1 MQYINSVFMALHAI
15 NSTAIKFWHNT
26 AFLKANKRMD
36 IKRTSRNKSF
46 IIVFSL
52 RWLHPETQ
60 PHKSRAEPEQGSE
73 MRYFITV
80 PLGMF
85 CLKRQHL
92 LWNWK
97 VRRESLT
104 YPVMKWQTRARCQK
118 GGDLRSDRLLNTT
131 ALLLVESP
139 ATSAAMVRNTGN

>member
-46 IIVFSL
+46 IIMFSL

-60 PHKSRAEPEQGSE
+60 PHKSRAEPKLGSE

-80 PLGMF
+80 PGAGCAPDHILSAPAPLPPPPAR
-85 CLKRQHL
+85 LKACCCC
-92 LWNWK
+92 
-97 VRRESLT
+97 S
-104 YPVMKWQTRARCQK
+104 C
-118 GGDLRSDRLLNTT
+118 SDSFPQN
-131 ALLLVESP
+131 SFP
-139 ATSAAMVRNTGN
+139 

>member
-1 MQYINSVFMALHAI
+1 MFIALHAI

-36 IKRTSRNKSF
+36 IKWTSSNKSF
-46 IIVFSL
+46 ITVFSL
-52 RWLHPETQ
+52 RWLHPERQ
-60 PHKSRAEPEQGSE
+60 PHKSQAEPEQGSE
-73 MRYFITV
+73 MRYFITIL
-80 PLGMF
+80 LGKF

-97 VRRESLT
+97 VRHESLT

-118 GGDLRSDRLLNTT
+118 GGDLQCDRLLNTT

-139 ATSAAMVRNTGN
+139 ATSAAVVGNTGN